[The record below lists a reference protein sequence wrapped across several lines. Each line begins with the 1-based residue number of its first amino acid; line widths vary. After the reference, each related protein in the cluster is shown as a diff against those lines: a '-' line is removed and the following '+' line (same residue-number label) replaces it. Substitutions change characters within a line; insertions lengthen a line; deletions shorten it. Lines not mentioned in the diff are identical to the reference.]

1 MGKESNKL
9 CFVLNDK
16 KLYLETNL
24 VYFNEIPIFFVCSD
38 LKDCYYLVLNID
50 INNLEYIIVES
61 TKENILNMLTQKIT
75 MRDAILS
82 SSFFWNIKTMND
94 IKDDIIEF
102 KDIEEIDYD
111 ILPDKKAKYY
121 IADEDNIQNIVKKL
135 LKR

>member
-1 MGKESNKL
+1 MEKESNKL
-9 CFVLNDK
+9 CFILNDK

-38 LKDCYYLVLNID
+38 LKNCYYLVLNID

-82 SSFFWNIKTMND
+82 SSFFWNIKTMSD

-111 ILPDKKAKYY
+111 ILPDKEAKYY
-121 IADEDNIQNIVKKL
+121 IVDEDNIQNIVKKL

>member
-1 MGKESNKL
+1 MEKESNKL
-9 CFVLNDK
+9 CFILNDK

-38 LKDCYYLVLNID
+38 LKNCYYLVLNID

-82 SSFFWNIKTMND
+82 SSFFWNIKTMSD

-111 ILPDKKAKYY
+111 ILLDKKAKYY